1 MCMHAEVSD
10 YSGQHIVLVF
20 LEEAQWPEVLTASC
34 QMRLVE
40 TRVH

>member
-1 MCMHAEVSD
+1 MRMHTEVND

-40 TRVH
+40 T